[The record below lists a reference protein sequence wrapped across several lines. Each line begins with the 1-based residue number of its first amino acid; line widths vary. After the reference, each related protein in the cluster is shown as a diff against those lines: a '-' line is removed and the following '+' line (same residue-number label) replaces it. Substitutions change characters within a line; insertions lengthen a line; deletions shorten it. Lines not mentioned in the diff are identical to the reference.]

1 MDHSSVSATETSASL
16 PSLPSFR
23 RLLRHNCFDCQSATI
38 RVSLARLIL
47 FDRAVL
53 GLPSQVRG
61 IGYYHEGGYTQA
73 DALVALAKES
83 IAAGALGK
91 GYLEPAIAFFDDCQ
105 RSAAGY
111 GYEGEGMNFFG
122 RISAA
127 LRGK

>member
-1 MDHSSVSATETSASL
+1 
-16 PSLPSFR
+16 
-23 RLLRHNCFDCQSATI
+23 
-38 RVSLARLIL
+38 
-47 FDRAVL
+47 
-53 GLPSQVRG
+53 
-61 IGYYHEGGYTQA
+61 
-73 DALVALAKES
+73 VALAKES